1 MINKDYLYTTVW
13 DDLSTVILER
23 SSLYLYAHDPEE
35 RSRYCASILQANNSD
50 SMFLELNL
58 DEQDQA
64 TLIGTDES
72 FSLSSKKAV
81 IGFIRRYNPTFV
93 YLEATGMSC
102 RLIAPILRY
111 AIEENICIKVVY
123 SEPKQYRLPEF
134 KKVGVNKDLSET
146 VDGINPLPGF
156 ATLVHSRTE
165 PLFVVMLGFE
175 GGRFNYLLSNKQPS
189 YS

>member
-35 RSRYCASILQANNSD
+35 RSRYCASLLQANNSD

-111 AIEENICIKVVY
+111 AIEEKICIKVVY

-134 KKVGVNKDLSET
+134 KR
-146 VDGINPLPGF
+146 
-156 ATLVHSRTE
+156 LV
-165 PLFVVMLGFE
+165 
-175 GGRFNYLLSNKQPS
+175 
-189 YS
+189 